1 MFMRPRTSRE
11 GACDL
16 VVDRRRCS
24 LRGQRSDR
32 LALSGGRLLS
42 SERGQILPLMMFLML
57 LILAAG
63 VAVYWL
69 GFSTS
74 ESAKAQTAADA
85 AALAAEKNAVDQL
98 SAPVQAANGG
108 AILPTVDWN
117 LACSSASSY
126 ASDNNAHVLSCGP
139 VSDNASTIGQ
149 DVRVEVQSGNRIPSG
164 APDAGGAAT
173 AWAQASTDPYA
184 QASPAVHTTTQSTC
198 EASAVPG
205 NLPIFDPHG
214 GSDGFFPASGSNYTF
229 GCETRL
235 AGALDKLATAQH
247 LHLNGSA
254 GYVALTQANSSQ
266 PAAVAHG
273 CGDAST
279 TAGLSSVPD
288 TMLSQYGLMRPYPTH
303 RDIVELAGISCQP
316 QTTSSDAS
324 GTPPISLGNL
334 NVHLVPLKGGPQG
347 SLLSLVGGG
356 ASAIGES
363 PLQVGCQIYRVWK
376 SLSAPPDPQKEL
388 LIALMAAQ
396 DESVMGQN
404 IGPNRTDPGQSVGV
418 FQQISSD
425 GWGTPAEE
433 LNVTTS
439 AEMFFL
445 GGHDG
450 GGASTRGMLSYYQ
463 ADPSAPPW
471 TIDQETQGSQPGEG
485 NGGLANYGA
494 PANVAAAQQML
505 GQVTSGACA
514 HA

>member
-1 MFMRPRTSRE
+1 MSWMRLRTCRA
-11 GACDL
+11 GA
-16 VVDRRRCS
+16 
-24 LRGQRSDR
+24 SDR
-32 LALSGGRLLS
+32 ARDRERSLLR
-42 SERGQILPLMMFLML
+42 EEQGQILPLMMFLML

-69 GFSTS
+69 GFATS

-85 AALAAEKNAVDQL
+85 AALAAEKNAVQQL
-98 SAPVQAANGG
+98 SAPVQAGATG
-108 AILPTVDWN
+108 AILPTVNWN
-117 LACSSASSY
+117 IACAAASNY
-126 ASDNNAHVLSCGP
+126 AAANNAHVLSCSP
-139 VSDNASTIGQ
+139 VTDNASTIGQ

-184 QASPAVHTTTQSTC
+184 QASPSIHTTTQSTC
-198 EASAVPG
+198 EASTVP
-205 NLPIFDPHG
+205 NNIPTFSAHG
-214 GSDGFFPASGSNYTF
+214 GSDGFFPQSGTNYTY
-229 GCETRL
+229 GCETRI

-247 LHLNGSA
+247 LHLNGTS
-254 GYVALTQANSSQ
+254 GYVALTQANSSR

-279 TAGLSSVPD
+279 TSGLSSVPD
-288 TMLSQYGLMRPYPTH
+288 TVLSQYGLMRPYRDH
-303 RDIVELAGISCQP
+303 RDIVELTGISCQQ
-316 QTTSSDAS
+316 QTTSSDATGS
-324 GTPPISLGNL
+324 PPISLGNL
-334 NVHLVPLKGGPQG
+334 NVHLVPLRGGPQG
-347 SLLSLVGGG
+347 SLLGLVGGG

-376 SLSAPPDPQKEL
+376 SLSAPPNPQKEL
-388 LIALMAAQ
+388 LIALIVAQ
-396 DESVMGQN
+396 DESAMGQN
-404 IGPNRTDPGQSVGV
+404 IGANRSDPGQSVGV
-418 FQQISSD
+418 FQQISAD

-471 TIDQETQGSQPGEG
+471 TIAQETQGSLPGEG

-494 PANVAAAQQML
+494 PSNVAAAQQML
-505 GQVTSGACA
+505 AQVTGGGCA